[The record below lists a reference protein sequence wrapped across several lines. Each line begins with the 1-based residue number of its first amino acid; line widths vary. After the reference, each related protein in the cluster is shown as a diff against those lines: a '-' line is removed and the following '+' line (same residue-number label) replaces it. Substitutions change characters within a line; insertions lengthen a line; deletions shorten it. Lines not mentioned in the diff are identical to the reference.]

1 MEFLNF
7 NRIFWNWNEKYM
19 FYQKLCQTKFVD
31 LFEANNFVFLRF
43 FRISHIIV
51 KKLNFVDF
59 QYIIF

>member
-7 NRIFWNWNEKYM
+7 NRIFYNLNEKYT

-31 LFEANNFVFLRF
+31 LIEVNNFEFLRF

-51 KKLNFVDF
+51 KKLNC
-59 QYIIF
+59 Q